1 MTMVRLMNRPYEGDD
16 GCSLAAQYE
25 AVHPDDL
32 HKDVMSHF
40 PAAPASVLDIG
51 AGSGR
56 DAAWLADKGYTVL
69 AVEPSETMRAEGA
82 RLHPDARI
90 TWLSDGLP
98 GLDGVFRLGAS
109 FDLILLSAVWQ
120 HVVPGDRPR
129 AFRKMITLLKPG
141 GTLILS
147 LRLGPPDT
155 SRGMHPVSVEEIVRL
170 AQAHGAVVKAE
181 IGSDD
186 QLGRSEISWS
196 TLVLK
201 LPDDGTG
208 ALPLLRHV
216 ILNDA
221 KSSTYKLGLLRAL
234 ARAADGAQGLVRITA
249 DDRVI
254 LPLGLVALNWLRLYK
269 PLLEASLPQS
279 PKNVGTEGL
288 GFVGEAWV
296 GIRDI
301 AAHELRVG
309 AVFAPPRAAA
319 LHGVLRDAASTI
331 ARMPATFITYPGSSE
346 PILPTRRGRLG
357 RVGNTTRLDAAY
369 LWSFGE
375 ITVPLH
381 LWRALV
387 RFDAWIEPALI
398 AEWVRVMEGYAEGQG
413 RRLDPGVVARAMIW
427 ADPRRDVGFARR
439 RALVLLEEH
448 DLHCVWTGRKLT
460 ADRLDIDH
468 CLPWAAWPCEDLW
481 NLMPS
486 SSAVNRHG
494 KRDRLPSPDL
504 LERSGDRILSWWERA
519 WVSNPG
525 TAGRF
530 TAEAQA
536 SLPIPAS
543 RDDLGAVFT
552 GLQARRFA
560 IRADQQVAE
569 WSPA

>member
-1 MTMVRLMNRPYEGDD
+1 MTGADLSYEGDA
-16 GCSLAAQYE
+16 GRALAARYE
-25 AVHPDDL
+25 AVNPEDL
-32 HKDVMSHF
+32 HIAVMSHF
-40 PAAPASVLDIG
+40 PTAPASILDIG

-56 DAAWLADKGYTVL
+56 DAAWLAEKGYTVL
-69 AVEPSETMRAEGA
+69 AVEPSKTMRDEGV
-82 RLHPDARI
+82 RIHPDARI
-90 TWLSDGLP
+90 TWLDDRLP
-98 GLDGVFRLGAS
+98 GLDSVFRLGAS

-120 HVVPGDRPR
+120 HVAPEDRPR

-147 LRLGPPDT
+147 LRLGPPDS
-155 SRGMHPVSVEEIVRL
+155 SRGMHQVSAEEIIQMS
-170 AQAHGAVVKAE
+170 QAHGAMVERE
-181 IGSDD
+181 IRSPD
-186 QLGRSEISWS
+186 QIGRSEITWT

-234 ARAADGAQGLVRITA
+234 ARAADGAQGIARITG
-249 DDRVI
+249 DESVV

-269 PLLEASLPQS
+269 PLLEAGLPQS
-279 PKNVGTEGL
+279 PKNRRTEGL
-288 GFVGEAWV
+288 GFVGDTWD
-296 GIRDI
+296 GIRDV
-301 AAHELRVG
+301 AAAELRVG
-309 AVFAPPRAAA
+309 AKFATPRAAA
-319 LHGVLRDAASTI
+319 LHGALRDAATTI
-331 ARMPATFITYPGSSE
+331 ARMPATFMTYPGSSE
-346 PILPTRRGRLG
+346 PILPTRRGRLS
-357 RVGNTTRLDAAY
+357 RVGGDFRLDADY

-387 RFDAWIEPALI
+387 RFDAWIEPALV

-413 RRLDPGVVARAMIW
+413 RQLDPGTVARAMTW
-427 ADPRRDVGFARR
+427 HDPRRDVGFARR
-439 RALVLLEEH
+439 RALTVLEER

-486 SSAVNRHG
+486 SPAVNRHG
-494 KRDRLPSPDL
+494 KRDKLPAPDV
-504 LERSGDRILSWWERA
+504 LERSEDRIMSWWEQA
-519 WVSNPG
+519 WVANPG
-525 TAGRF
+525 TVERF
-530 TAEAQA
+530 TAEAKA
-536 SLPIPAS
+536 SLPVPIG
-543 RDDLGAVFT
+543 REDLGAIFMGV
-552 GLQARRFA
+552 QARRFA

-569 WSPA
+569 WAPT